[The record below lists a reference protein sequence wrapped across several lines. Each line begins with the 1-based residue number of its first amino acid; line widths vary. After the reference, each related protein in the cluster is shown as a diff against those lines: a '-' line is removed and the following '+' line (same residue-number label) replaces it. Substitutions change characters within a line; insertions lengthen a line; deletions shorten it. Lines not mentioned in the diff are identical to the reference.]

1 MLRAAVLAV
10 GFLLNVPATALTISA
25 TNTPQAGDDNVIF
38 NACGGAAQADALTVQ
53 GCLNASHTTLVDFT
67 GTETLHVNGGQ
78 ARVEG
83 ADGAFNLLKIGFSDA
98 NQAISSLIL
107 NVNTDS
113 ADPDGTV
120 FFTIDFFDPTADVV
134 SSSFAVANGSN
145 FFTIVAGAG
154 ELIDTITV
162 QSTMNMTVLF
172 DDIRQVRIGGPLATA
187 TVPEPA
193 SLALLGI
200 ALAGLAFSR
209 RKLH

>member
-1 MLRAAVLAV
+1 
-10 GFLLNVPATALTISA
+10 
-25 TNTPQAGDDNVIF
+25 
-38 NACGGAAQADALTVQ
+38 
-53 GCLNASHTTLVDFT
+53 VDFT